1 MQSIFRRYYDYALA
15 LGKSEDMELQSRI
28 TRMPR
33 ITVWQ
38 IYSVNASAWTPF
50 DYYLQNMCLLCL
62 DHLIKG
68 LNTRFDTYK
77 MHAFV
82 PSVTGM
88 GESGKKF

>member
-38 IYSVNASAWTPF
+38 IHSVNASA
-50 DYYLQNMCLLCL
+50 
-62 DHLIKG
+62 
-68 LNTRFDTYK
+68 
-77 MHAFV
+77 
-82 PSVTGM
+82 
-88 GESGKKF
+88 

>member
-15 LGKSEDMELQSRI
+15 LGKSLDMEPD
-28 TRMPR
+28 MPR

-38 IYSVNASAWTPF
+38 IHSVNASAWTPF

-68 LNTRFDTYK
+68 LNTRFHTYK